1 MYFCL
6 QPLVPLEVVAL
17 LGMRNQVRVN
27 KMELCLV
34 TRPGK
39 NPVEPV
45 ESSASDPELVSKTA
59 AEVLVV
65 DSMQIFP

>member
-1 MYFCL
+1 MNFCL

-17 LGMRNQVRVN
+17 LGMRNKVRVN
-27 KMELCLV
+27 KMELRLV

-45 ESSASDPELVSKTA
+45 ESSASDPELVSETA